1 MKRILRSDCARFD
14 PARKTPVIDATRSV
28 IFAGYYPGPLFWS
41 LCWSRLRFFF
51 SKRNLM
57 ANIQPS

>member
-28 IFAGYYPGPLFWS
+28 IFARYWPGPLFWS
-41 LCWSRLRFFF
+41 LSWSRLRFFF
-51 SKRNLM
+51 FQNGT
-57 ANIQPS
+57 